1 MIFRCL
7 IDMRLRE
14 PFLTLKH
21 YKIVSC
27 EHIPAGRMVFC
38 ADGKFAHGGM
48 FDRLKGAISVYAAA
62 KVLKRDF
69 RINFTSPFQL
79 EKYIEPNEYD
89 WRIQNGEY
97 EENVLSSR
105 LIFMYGE
112 CDNPYRLLKKRKK
125 DAHFYYGYDSLDYIN
140 ESCGTSFVW
149 GDLYRELFK
158 PTAYLQKY
166 IEEEKEKVG
175 SEYIAVHLR
184 FMNLLGDKMEFD
196 CDPTLSHDEQGKL
209 KNCALMEMRKIIEI
223 NGGFKVLLVTD
234 SKNFAEY
241 AKAEIPDLYM
251 ISGEIRHI
259 GTVEETSDE
268 ANIKMFLDYYMLAGA
283 KKVYNLVGPGM
294 WKSAFSEYAA
304 KIGGCLFERIEFY
317 AK

>member
-1 MIFRCL
+1 MF
-7 IDMRLRE
+7 
-14 PFLTLKH
+14 
-21 YKIVSC
+21 
-27 EHIPAGRMVFC
+27 FC

-48 FDRLKGAISVYAAA
+48 FDRLKGAISIYAAS

-89 WRIQNGEY
+89 WRVRNGEY
-97 EENVLSSR
+97 NENMLKSR

-112 CDNPYRLLKKRKK
+112 CDNPYRLLEKRKK
-125 DAHFYYGYDSLDYIN
+125 DAHFYYGFDSLDYIN
-140 ESCGTSFVW
+140 KRCGTSFVW

-158 PTAYLQKY
+158 PTAYLQKF
-166 IEEEKEKVG
+166 IDEEKTKIG
-175 SEYIAVHLR
+175 TDYIAIHLR

-196 CDPTLSHDEQGKL
+196 CDPTLPYDEQEKL
-209 KNCALMEMRKIIEI
+209 KKCALMEMQKVVDE
-223 NGGFKVLLVTD
+223 NGGLKVLLATD
-234 SKNFAEY
+234 SRNFAEY
-241 AKAEIPDLYM
+241 ANAEIPDLYM

-259 GTVEETSDE
+259 GTVDEMSDE
-268 ANIKMFLDYYMLAGA
+268 ANIKMFLDYYMIAGA

-304 KIGGCLFERIEFY
+304 KIGGCIFERKFFEIM
-317 AK
+317 